1 MTPKDIPAVEKI
13 SSCESGTLYLCATPI
28 GNLEDISLRALR
40 MLKEADLI
48 AAEDTR
54 HTRKL
59 LAHYDIHTPVTSFH
73 SHSGPKKC
81 EYLLGLLLSGKHLT
95 LVSDA
100 GMPGIS
106 DPGEVLVD
114 AAIKSGVRVVPVPG
128 PNAALAAL
136 VVSGLNTSHFC
147 FEGFLPTNKRTR
159 KKRIACLIGEERT
172 TIFYEAPH
180 RLLKT
185 LGELLDQL
193 GNRRLSVAR
202 ELTKHYEEIW
212 RGSLSSALDYFGRN
226 NPIGEF
232 TIVLEGN
239 TKKGREEV
247 KTDLSA
253 IVSQVSSLQAEG
265 MPRMTAIKEVAK
277 KNKMTRNEVYAA
289 LLRVKKDEGQEA

>member
-1 MTPKDIPAVEKI
+1 MAPKDDPADEKI
-13 SSCESGTLYLCATPI
+13 SNGASGTLYLCATPI

-40 MLKEADLI
+40 LLKEADLI

-59 LAHYDIHTPVTSFH
+59 LAHYGIHTPVTSFH

-114 AAIKSGVRVVPVPG
+114 AAIKSGVSIVPVPG

-136 VVSGLNTSHFC
+136 VVSGLNTSRFC
-147 FEGFLPTNKRTR
+147 FEGFLPANKRTR
-159 KKRIACLIGEERT
+159 KKRIASLTKEERT
-172 TIFYEAPH
+172 TILYEAPH

-185 LGELLDQL
+185 LDELLDQL
-193 GNRRLSVAR
+193 GDRRLSVAR

-212 RGSLSSALDYFGRN
+212 RGSLSSALEYFRRN
-226 NPIGEF
+226 SPLGEF

-239 TKKGREEV
+239 KNEVREEV

-253 IVSQVSSLQAEG
+253 IASQVSGLQAEG
-265 MPRMTAIKEVAK
+265 MPRLAAIKEVAK
-277 KNKMTRNEVYAA
+277 KNKLTRNEVYAA
-289 LLRVKKDEGQEA
+289 LLRIKKDEGQ

>member
-1 MTPKDIPAVEKI
+1 MAPKDDHADEKI
-13 SSCESGTLYLCATPI
+13 SSGASGMLYLCATPI
-28 GNLEDISLRALR
+28 GNLEDITLRALR
-40 MLKEADLI
+40 LLKEADLI

-59 LAHYDIHTPVTSFH
+59 LAHYGIHTPVTSFH

-114 AAIKSGVRVVPVPG
+114 AAIKSGVSVVPVPG

-147 FEGFLPTNKRTR
+147 FEGFLPANKRTR
-159 KKRIACLIGEERT
+159 KKRIAALIKEERT
-172 TIFYEAPH
+172 TILYEAPH

-185 LGELLDQL
+185 LGELLDQF
-193 GNRRLSVAR
+193 GDRRLSVAR

-212 RGSLSSALDYFGRN
+212 RGSLSSALDYFRQKS
-226 NPIGEF
+226 PLGEF
-232 TIVLEGN
+232 TLVLEGN
-239 TKKGREEV
+239 KNHGREEV
-247 KTDLSA
+247 KTDLPA
-253 IVSQVSSLQAEG
+253 IAAQVNCLQAEG
-265 MPRMTAIKEVAK
+265 MPRPAAIKEVAK
-277 KNKMTRNEVYAA
+277 KNNMARNEVYAA
-289 LLRVKKDEGQEA
+289 LLRVKKDGSQ